1 MHKRVAKGNKFDD
14 ETTIYIYVC
23 FYQVKLNTLL
33 HTRVSEIE
41 YHQGPDIYLLI
52 FS

>member
-1 MHKRVAKGNKFDD
+1 MHERVAKGNKFDD
-14 ETTIYIYVC
+14 DTTIYMC

-33 HTRVSEIE
+33 HTRVSETE
-41 YHQGPDIYLLI
+41 YHQGPNIYLLI